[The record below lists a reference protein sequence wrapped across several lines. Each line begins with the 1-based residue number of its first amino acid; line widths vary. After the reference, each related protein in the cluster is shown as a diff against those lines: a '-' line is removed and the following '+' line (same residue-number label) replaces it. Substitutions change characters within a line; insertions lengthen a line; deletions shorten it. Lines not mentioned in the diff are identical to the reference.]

1 MTVSAGQDDDA
12 AADAAVTLS
21 HAVSGAVEY
30 AAISAGDI
38 PSVTVTIDEDDAAG
52 VSVDPTALNVVEGQ
66 SNAYT
71 VVLDTQPSAEV
82 TVTISGHTGSDL
94 NLSAETLTFTS
105 GNWNQAQTVRV
116 SADQDADAAA
126 DPAVTLTHAASG
138 AGEYA
143 AISAGDI
150 PSVTVTIDEDDEA
163 GVSVNP
169 STLTVPEG
177 GDNSYTV
184 VLDTQPSA
192 DVTVTISGHSGSDL
206 NLSAE
211 TLTFTPDN
219 WNVAQTVTV
228 SAAQDEDAAADPT
241 VTLSHAVNGT
251 GEYAAVSAEDIPS
264 VTVTIDEDDEAGVSV
279 NPTALTVVEG
289 STASYTVVLDTQ
301 PSAEVTVTISGH
313 TGSDLNL
320 SAETLTFTSVNW
332 NQAQTVRVSAD
343 QDADAAADPAV
354 TLSHA
359 VSGAVEYAAVS
370 AEDIP
375 GVTVAIE
382 EDDAAGVSVDPT
394 ALTVVEGSTASYT
407 VVLDTQPSA
416 EVTVAVSG
424 HDGTDVSVTPS
435 TLTFTSGNWNQAQT
449 VTVSADQDDD
459 AAADPA
465 VTLSHAASGAVEY
478 AAISAGDIPSV
489 TVTIDEDDEAGVS
502 VNPTALTV
510 VEGSTAS
517 YTVVLDTQ
525 PSADVTVTISGHS
538 GSDLNLS
545 AETLTFTP
553 DNWNVAQ
560 TVTVSAAQ
568 DEDAAADPT
577 VTLSHAVNG
586 TGEYAA
592 VSAEDIPSVT
602 VTIDEDDE
610 AGVSVNPTA
619 LTVVEGSTASY
630 TVVLDTQPSAEVTVT
645 ISGHTG
651 SDLNLSAET
660 LTFTSVNWNQAQTV
674 RVSADQD
681 ADAAADPA
689 VTLSHA
695 VSGAVEYAAVSAED
709 IPGVTVAIE
718 EDDAAGVSVDPTALT
733 VVEGSTASYT
743 VVLDTQPS
751 AEVTVAV
758 SGHDGTD
765 VSVTPSTLTFT
776 SGNWNQAQTV
786 TVSADQDDDAA
797 ADPAV
802 TLSHAVSGA
811 VEYAAISAGDIPS
824 VTVTIEED
832 DAAGVS
838 VNPTALTVVEG
849 STASYTVV
857 LDTQPSADVT
867 VTVTGHA
874 ETDLSLSGQ
883 SLTNDELTFTPAN
896 WNVAKTVTVSAGQ
909 DDDAAADPAVTLS
922 HAVSGASEYA
932 AISAGDIPSV
942 TVTIDEDDAA
952 RVSINPTVLT
962 VVEGST
968 ASYTVVLTTQPSAD
982 VTVTIS
988 GHSGSDVSVTPST
1001 LTFTSDNWGTAQ
1013 TVTVSAAQD
1022 EDAAADQAVILSHAV
1037 NGTGEYASVTAESVT
1052 VTITENDVAGVA
1064 IAPTSL
1070 TVIEGDATGASY
1082 TVVLDS
1088 QPTADVT
1095 VTISGH
1101 DGTDVSVTP
1110 STLTFTSENW
1120 ETPQT
1125 VTVSAAQDA
1134 DAADDTQTVGHAVA
1148 DGSAAEYIGATIDD
1162 VQVTVTDDDAASVSI
1177 DPTELTVTEGDA
1189 TGDSYTVVLD
1199 SQPTAD
1205 VTVTVSG
1212 HDGTDVSV
1220 APSTLTFTSDNWGT
1234 AQTVTVSAAQD
1245 EDAAADQAVILSHAV
1260 NGTGEYAS
1268 VTAESVTVTIT
1279 ENDAVGVAIAPTSL
1293 TVTEGDATGASYTV
1307 VLDSQPTADVTVTIS
1322 GHDGTDV
1329 SVTPSTLTFTSENWE
1344 TPQTVTVSAAQDA
1357 DAADDTQTVGH
1368 AVADGSA
1375 AEYIGATID
1384 DVQVTVTDDDAASVS
1399 IDPTELT
1406 VTEGD
1411 ATGDSYTVVLD
1422 SQPTADVTVTVSG
1435 HDGTDVSVA
1444 PSTLTFTSDNWGT
1457 AQTVTVSAAQDED
1470 AAADQAVILS
1480 HAVNGTGE
1488 YASVTAE
1495 SVTVTITENDAVG
1508 VAIAPTSLTVTEGDA
1523 TGASYTVVLD
1533 SQPTADVTVTISGH
1547 DGTDVSVTPSTL
1559 TFTSENWETPQTVT
1573 VSAAQDE
1580 DAAADQAVILSHAV
1594 NGTGEYASV
1603 TAESVTVTITEND
1616 AAGVAIAPTSLTVI
1630 EGDATGASYTVV
1642 LDSQPT
1648 ADVTVTISG
1657 HSGTDVSLDTSTL
1670 TFTSENWETPQT
1682 VTVSAGD
1689 VETSTEVTL
1698 SHEVTGSGEYGTVTA
1713 DDVIVSVLAISEEN
1727 QDPDQVG
1734 VRVSFADKDYD
1745 VREGLDNADVELVLS
1760 DAPDSAIDIAIIVSS
1775 QSTAGGEDYSGAP
1788 TTVTF
1793 AQYQTSA
1800 SFQVQ
1805 PLVDLED
1812 EDDEQ
1817 LVLAFGTL
1825 PEGTSAGSVT
1835 QATVTIQDAVRVSF
1849 DAPSYEATE
1858 GGPDAIV
1865 TVQLNEPAPYDMNVA
1880 LTAEGRNGADE
1891 SDWSGVP
1898 GNVVFSTGDTSKSF
1912 TVIAVDDTV
1921 EDDDEMV
1928 ELGFETLPGGL
1939 IAEDPATATL
1949 TIMNQEEA
1957 QPTEDNCN
1965 GAIWR
1970 AVVTFDNHHGSNH
1983 DYIYHAANTDS
1994 SIDKDHFTYNGTK
2007 YTVINIH
2014 IEVLPEALY
2023 YRPPFAVPGF
2033 SNLTISIG
2041 AGSHDWETAS
2051 IWAVSLD
2058 LVADWTLYLDD
2069 LKLPFRGVELLD
2081 GIYSFNVVHP
2091 GGFHWYSAEFSTF
2104 DNTGTNGDGKYTMCT
2119 KANEITPVSD
2129 ATDDAVTE
2137 GPKFVSGEVKD
2148 NIVKVTFDEALSANP
2163 TPSSRV
2169 LYVEY
2174 NEIHHEITDLEVSGN
2189 QLILTLDRPVGW
2201 GPEVWIHHI
2210 DMPVDP
2216 DPPIRDLAGNRAPF
2230 FIDKYLTNHTP
2241 SEAWWLEVSPGE
2253 AGQLH
2258 ATWRAP
2264 FEDKGSAVTEYRI
2277 QWKKAAD
2284 SWEGSDQYV
2293 LTVDDPDDPNIRGYT
2308 PYEHTIEAL
2317 DGGVPYTV
2325 RVIAVH
2331 RAGEGPPSDEVTAT
2345 PAHASLPGRA
2355 DESGPDNNRATG
2367 VPGIAGTPFA
2377 GQTLTADTSGIE
2389 DEDGLTKVSFN
2400 YQWLFID
2407 GTTTTEVPGATESTY
2422 TLSEDDEGKAIAVR
2436 VTFTDDAGNEEM
2448 LTSPAV
2454 LGMSVAT
2461 PNTPATGAPTIGGTP
2476 QVGQTLTVDVAGIA
2490 DEDGLDSVTFTYQWV
2505 RNDGNADGDIQDA
2518 TDSSYTLTDA
2528 DEGKTVKVKVSFTD
2542 NAGNEETRPSAPAGP
2557 VGAQADEE
2565 EQEDSSNDDPAQEN
2579 THATGAPTIT
2589 GTARVGQTLTA
2600 DTSGIADEDGLAS
2613 VSYSYQWVADDTN
2626 IQGATDATYT
2636 LAEDDEGKTL
2646 TVEVSFT
2653 DDGGN
2658 EESLTSVATGEVA
2671 PEAGPGP
2678 LTGFTLVDTSGP
2690 YQEVL
2695 WEHWRDGSTLT
2706 LDYPASGSYGI
2717 RVDTKSGE
2725 EIGSV
2730 RLELSGLKTVD
2741 RTEGAAPYSLYGDE
2755 GEDELNGESLPVG
2768 DYILTAT
2775 AYTQGNL
2782 QGEKLGTL
2790 MVSFT
2795 VAASEDPPPARPEG
2809 LTGEATAEWI
2819 ELTWKAPAGS
2829 AITQYVVYRA
2839 ELQNGQLNGQALTKY
2854 ATIDAT
2860 GAAMAYTDDNVEEG
2874 VEYRYRV
2881 AAVNSDGEGK
2891 KSTWLDITAEDPSS

>member
-1 MTVSAGQDDDA
+1 MTD
-12 AADAAVTLS
+12 
-21 HAVSGAVEY
+21 
-30 AAISAGDI
+30 
-38 PSVTVTIDEDDAAG
+38 
-52 VSVDPTALNVVEGQ
+52 
-66 SNAYT
+66 
-71 VVLDTQPSAEV
+71 
-82 TVTISGHTGSDL
+82 
-94 NLSAETLTFTS
+94 
-105 GNWNQAQTVRV
+105 
-116 SADQDADAAA
+116 
-126 DPAVTLTHAASG
+126 
-138 AGEYA
+138 
-143 AISAGDI
+143 
-150 PSVTVTIDEDDEA
+150 
-163 GVSVNP
+163 
-169 STLTVPEG
+169 
-177 GDNSYTV
+177 
-184 VLDTQPSA
+184 
-192 DVTVTISGHSGSDL
+192 
-206 NLSAE
+206 
-211 TLTFTPDN
+211 
-219 WNVAQTVTV
+219 
-228 SAAQDEDAAADPT
+228 
-241 VTLSHAVNGT
+241 
-251 GEYAAVSAEDIPS
+251 
-264 VTVTIDEDDEAGVSV
+264 
-279 NPTALTVVEG
+279 
-289 STASYTVVLDTQ
+289 
-301 PSAEVTVTISGH
+301 
-313 TGSDLNL
+313 
-320 SAETLTFTSVNW
+320 
-332 NQAQTVRVSAD
+332 
-343 QDADAAADPAV
+343 
-354 TLSHA
+354 
-359 VSGAVEYAAVS
+359 
-370 AEDIP
+370 
-375 GVTVAIE
+375 
-382 EDDAAGVSVDPT
+382 
-394 ALTVVEGSTASYT
+394 
-407 VVLDTQPSA
+407 
-416 EVTVAVSG
+416 
-424 HDGTDVSVTPS
+424 
-435 TLTFTSGNWNQAQT
+435 
-449 VTVSADQDDD
+449 
-459 AAADPA
+459 
-465 VTLSHAASGAVEY
+465 
-478 AAISAGDIPSV
+478 
-489 TVTIDEDDEAGVS
+489 
-502 VNPTALTV
+502 
-510 VEGSTAS
+510 
-517 YTVVLDTQ
+517 
-525 PSADVTVTISGHS
+525 
-538 GSDLNLS
+538 
-545 AETLTFTP
+545 
-553 DNWNVAQ
+553 
-560 TVTVSAAQ
+560 
-568 DEDAAADPT
+568 
-577 VTLSHAVNG
+577 
-586 TGEYAA
+586 
-592 VSAEDIPSVT
+592 
-602 VTIDEDDE
+602 
-610 AGVSVNPTA
+610 
-619 LTVVEGSTASY
+619 
-630 TVVLDTQPSAEVTVT
+630 
-645 ISGHTG
+645 
-651 SDLNLSAET
+651 
-660 LTFTSVNWNQAQTV
+660 
-674 RVSADQD
+674 
-681 ADAAADPA
+681 
-689 VTLSHA
+689 
-695 VSGAVEYAAVSAED
+695 
-709 IPGVTVAIE
+709 
-718 EDDAAGVSVDPTALT
+718 
-733 VVEGSTASYT
+733 
-743 VVLDTQPS
+743 
-751 AEVTVAV
+751 
-758 SGHDGTD
+758 
-765 VSVTPSTLTFT
+765 
-776 SGNWNQAQTV
+776 
-786 TVSADQDDDAA
+786 
-797 ADPAV
+797 
-802 TLSHAVSGA
+802 
-811 VEYAAISAGDIPS
+811 
-824 VTVTIEED
+824 
-832 DAAGVS
+832 
-838 VNPTALTVVEG
+838 
-849 STASYTVV
+849 
-857 LDTQPSADVT
+857 
-867 VTVTGHA
+867 
-874 ETDLSLSGQ
+874 
-883 SLTNDELTFTPAN
+883 
-896 WNVAKTVTVSAGQ
+896 
-909 DDDAAADPAVTLS
+909 
-922 HAVSGASEYA
+922 
-932 AISAGDIPSV
+932 
-942 TVTIDEDDAA
+942 
-952 RVSINPTVLT
+952 
-962 VVEGST
+962 
-968 ASYTVVLTTQPSAD
+968 
-982 VTVTIS
+982 
-988 GHSGSDVSVTPST
+988 
-1001 LTFTSDNWGTAQ
+1001 
-1013 TVTVSAAQD
+1013 
-1022 EDAAADQAVILSHAV
+1022 
-1037 NGTGEYASVTAESVT
+1037 ESVT
-1052 VTITENDVAGVA
+1052 VTITENDAARGEPST
-1064 IAPTSL
+1064 PTSL
-1070 TVIEGDATGASY
+1070 TVIEGDATG
-1082 TVVLDS
+1082 
-1088 QPTADVT
+1088 
-1095 VTISGH
+1095 G
-1101 DGTDVSVTP
+1101 
-1110 STLTFTSENW
+1110 
-1120 ETPQT
+1120 
-1125 VTVSAAQDA
+1125 
-1134 DAADDTQTVGHAVA
+1134 
-1148 DGSAAEYIGATIDD
+1148 
-1162 VQVTVTDDDAASVSI
+1162 
-1177 DPTELTVTEGDA
+1177 
-1189 TGDSYTVVLD
+1189 
-1199 SQPTAD
+1199 
-1205 VTVTVSG
+1205 
-1212 HDGTDVSV
+1212 
-1220 APSTLTFTSDNWGT
+1220 
-1234 AQTVTVSAAQD
+1234 
-1245 EDAAADQAVILSHAV
+1245 
-1260 NGTGEYAS
+1260 
-1268 VTAESVTVTIT
+1268 
-1279 ENDAVGVAIAPTSL
+1279 
-1293 TVTEGDATGASYTV
+1293 
-1307 VLDSQPTADVTVTIS
+1307 
-1322 GHDGTDV
+1322 
-1329 SVTPSTLTFTSENWE
+1329 
-1344 TPQTVTVSAAQDA
+1344 
-1357 DAADDTQTVGH
+1357 
-1368 AVADGSA
+1368 
-1375 AEYIGATID
+1375 
-1384 DVQVTVTDDDAASVS
+1384 
-1399 IDPTELT
+1399 
-1406 VTEGD
+1406 
-1411 ATGDSYTVVLD
+1411 
-1422 SQPTADVTVTVSG
+1422 
-1435 HDGTDVSVA
+1435 
-1444 PSTLTFTSDNWGT
+1444 
-1457 AQTVTVSAAQDED
+1457 
-1470 AAADQAVILS
+1470 
-1480 HAVNGTGE
+1480 
-1488 YASVTAE
+1488 
-1495 SVTVTITENDAVG
+1495 
-1508 VAIAPTSLTVTEGDA
+1508 
-1523 TGASYTVVLD
+1523 
-1533 SQPTADVTVTISGH
+1533 
-1547 DGTDVSVTPSTL
+1547 
-1559 TFTSENWETPQTVT
+1559 
-1573 VSAAQDE
+1573 
-1580 DAAADQAVILSHAV
+1580 
-1594 NGTGEYASV
+1594 
-1603 TAESVTVTITEND
+1603 
-1616 AAGVAIAPTSLTVI
+1616 
-1630 EGDATGASYTVV
+1630 SYTVV

-1689 VETSTEVTL
+1689 VDTSTEVTL

-1727 QDPDQVG
+1727 QDPDQVE

-2104 DNTGTNGDGKYTMCT
+2104 DNTGTNGDGKYTMCI

-2505 RNDGNADGDIQDA
+2505 RNDGNADADIQDA
-2518 TDSSYTLTDA
+2518 TGSSYTLTDA

-2589 GTARVGQTLTA
+2589 GTARMGQTLTADTSGIADEDGLTSVSYSYQWMADDTNIQGATDPTYTLADRDEGKTIKVAVSFTDEAGNQESRTSAPTNAVAAAPAQNTQATGAPTITGTAQVGQTLTA
-2600 DTSGIADEDGLAS
+2600 DTSGIADEDGLTS
-2613 VSYSYQWVADDTN
+2613 VSYRYQWVADDTN

-2646 TVEVSFT
+2646 KVEVSFT

-2730 RLELSGLKTVD
+2730 RLELTGEKNVG
-2741 RTEGAAPYSLYGDE
+2741 RTEGTAPYSLYGDE
-2755 GEDELNGESLPVG
+2755 GEDELNGEGLPVG
-2768 DYILTAT
+2768 DYNLKAT
-2775 AYTQGNL
+2775 ASSKDGNV
-2782 QGEKLGTL
+2782 LGTL
-2790 MVSFT
+2790 TVSFT
-2795 VAASEDPPPARPEG
+2795 VEATVEPLPGRPQDLE
-2809 LTGEATAEWI
+2809 GEASAQRI
-2819 ELTWKAPAGS
+2819 ELAWKAPSGS
-2829 AITQYVVYRA
+2829 VVTHYVIYRA
-2839 ELQNGQLNGQALTKY
+2839 ELQNGQLNGRPMTKY
-2854 ATIDAT
+2854 ATIDAA
-2860 GAAMAYTDDNVEEG
+2860 GKAMTYTDDNVEEG

-2881 AAVNSDGEGK
+2881 AAVNSAGEGK
-2891 KSTWLDITAEDPSS
+2891 KSNWLDITAEEPSP

>member
-1 MTVSAGQDDDA
+1 M
-12 AADAAVTLS
+12 
-21 HAVSGAVEY
+21 
-30 AAISAGDI
+30 
-38 PSVTVTIDEDDAAG
+38 
-52 VSVDPTALNVVEGQ
+52 
-66 SNAYT
+66 
-71 VVLDTQPSAEV
+71 
-82 TVTISGHTGSDL
+82 
-94 NLSAETLTFTS
+94 
-105 GNWNQAQTVRV
+105 
-116 SADQDADAAA
+116 
-126 DPAVTLTHAASG
+126 
-138 AGEYA
+138 
-143 AISAGDI
+143 
-150 PSVTVTIDEDDEA
+150 
-163 GVSVNP
+163 
-169 STLTVPEG
+169 
-177 GDNSYTV
+177 
-184 VLDTQPSA
+184 
-192 DVTVTISGHSGSDL
+192 
-206 NLSAE
+206 
-211 TLTFTPDN
+211 
-219 WNVAQTVTV
+219 
-228 SAAQDEDAAADPT
+228 
-241 VTLSHAVNGT
+241 
-251 GEYAAVSAEDIPS
+251 
-264 VTVTIDEDDEAGVSV
+264 
-279 NPTALTVVEG
+279 
-289 STASYTVVLDTQ
+289 
-301 PSAEVTVTISGH
+301 
-313 TGSDLNL
+313 
-320 SAETLTFTSVNW
+320 
-332 NQAQTVRVSAD
+332 
-343 QDADAAADPAV
+343 
-354 TLSHA
+354 
-359 VSGAVEYAAVS
+359 
-370 AEDIP
+370 
-375 GVTVAIE
+375 
-382 EDDAAGVSVDPT
+382 
-394 ALTVVEGSTASYT
+394 
-407 VVLDTQPSA
+407 
-416 EVTVAVSG
+416 
-424 HDGTDVSVTPS
+424 
-435 TLTFTSGNWNQAQT
+435 
-449 VTVSADQDDD
+449 
-459 AAADPA
+459 
-465 VTLSHAASGAVEY
+465 
-478 AAISAGDIPSV
+478 
-489 TVTIDEDDEAGVS
+489 
-502 VNPTALTV
+502 
-510 VEGSTAS
+510 
-517 YTVVLDTQ
+517 
-525 PSADVTVTISGHS
+525 
-538 GSDLNLS
+538 
-545 AETLTFTP
+545 
-553 DNWNVAQ
+553 
-560 TVTVSAAQ
+560 
-568 DEDAAADPT
+568 
-577 VTLSHAVNG
+577 
-586 TGEYAA
+586 
-592 VSAEDIPSVT
+592 
-602 VTIDEDDE
+602 
-610 AGVSVNPTA
+610 
-619 LTVVEGSTASY
+619 
-630 TVVLDTQPSAEVTVT
+630 
-645 ISGHTG
+645 
-651 SDLNLSAET
+651 
-660 LTFTSVNWNQAQTV
+660 
-674 RVSADQD
+674 
-681 ADAAADPA
+681 
-689 VTLSHA
+689 
-695 VSGAVEYAAVSAED
+695 
-709 IPGVTVAIE
+709 
-718 EDDAAGVSVDPTALT
+718 
-733 VVEGSTASYT
+733 
-743 VVLDTQPS
+743 
-751 AEVTVAV
+751 
-758 SGHDGTD
+758 
-765 VSVTPSTLTFT
+765 
-776 SGNWNQAQTV
+776 
-786 TVSADQDDDAA
+786 
-797 ADPAV
+797 
-802 TLSHAVSGA
+802 
-811 VEYAAISAGDIPS
+811 
-824 VTVTIEED
+824 
-832 DAAGVS
+832 
-838 VNPTALTVVEG
+838 
-849 STASYTVV
+849 
-857 LDTQPSADVT
+857 
-867 VTVTGHA
+867 
-874 ETDLSLSGQ
+874 
-883 SLTNDELTFTPAN
+883 
-896 WNVAKTVTVSAGQ
+896 
-909 DDDAAADPAVTLS
+909 
-922 HAVSGASEYA
+922 
-932 AISAGDIPSV
+932 
-942 TVTIDEDDAA
+942 
-952 RVSINPTVLT
+952 
-962 VVEGST
+962 
-968 ASYTVVLTTQPSAD
+968 
-982 VTVTIS
+982 
-988 GHSGSDVSVTPST
+988 
-1001 LTFTSDNWGTAQ
+1001 
-1013 TVTVSAAQD
+1013 
-1022 EDAAADQAVILSHAV
+1022 
-1037 NGTGEYASVTAESVT
+1037 
-1052 VTITENDVAGVA
+1052 
-1064 IAPTSL
+1064 
-1070 TVIEGDATGASY
+1070 
-1082 TVVLDS
+1082 
-1088 QPTADVT
+1088 
-1095 VTISGH
+1095 
-1101 DGTDVSVTP
+1101 SVTP

-1125 VTVSAAQDA
+1125 VTVSA
-1134 DAADDTQTVGHAVA
+1134 
-1148 DGSAAEYIGATIDD
+1148 
-1162 VQVTVTDDDAASVSI
+1162 
-1177 DPTELTVTEGDA
+1177 
-1189 TGDSYTVVLD
+1189 
-1199 SQPTAD
+1199 
-1205 VTVTVSG
+1205 
-1212 HDGTDVSV
+1212 
-1220 APSTLTFTSDNWGT
+1220 
-1234 AQTVTVSAAQD
+1234 
-1245 EDAAADQAVILSHAV
+1245 
-1260 NGTGEYAS
+1260 
-1268 VTAESVTVTIT
+1268 
-1279 ENDAVGVAIAPTSL
+1279 
-1293 TVTEGDATGASYTV
+1293 
-1307 VLDSQPTADVTVTIS
+1307 
-1322 GHDGTDV
+1322 
-1329 SVTPSTLTFTSENWE
+1329 
-1344 TPQTVTVSAAQDA
+1344 
-1357 DAADDTQTVGH
+1357 
-1368 AVADGSA
+1368 
-1375 AEYIGATID
+1375 
-1384 DVQVTVTDDDAASVS
+1384 
-1399 IDPTELT
+1399 
-1406 VTEGD
+1406 
-1411 ATGDSYTVVLD
+1411 
-1422 SQPTADVTVTVSG
+1422 
-1435 HDGTDVSVA
+1435 
-1444 PSTLTFTSDNWGT
+1444 
-1457 AQTVTVSAAQDED
+1457 
-1470 AAADQAVILS
+1470 
-1480 HAVNGTGE
+1480 
-1488 YASVTAE
+1488 
-1495 SVTVTITENDAVG
+1495 
-1508 VAIAPTSLTVTEGDA
+1508 
-1523 TGASYTVVLD
+1523 
-1533 SQPTADVTVTISGH
+1533 
-1547 DGTDVSVTPSTL
+1547 
-1559 TFTSENWETPQTVT
+1559 
-1573 VSAAQDE
+1573 
-1580 DAAADQAVILSHAV
+1580 
-1594 NGTGEYASV
+1594 
-1603 TAESVTVTITEND
+1603 
-1616 AAGVAIAPTSLTVI
+1616 
-1630 EGDATGASYTVV
+1630 
-1642 LDSQPT
+1642 
-1648 ADVTVTISG
+1648 
-1657 HSGTDVSLDTSTL
+1657 
-1670 TFTSENWETPQT
+1670 
-1682 VTVSAGD
+1682 GD
-1689 VETSTEVTL
+1689 VDTSTEVTL

-1727 QDPDQVG
+1727 QDPDQVE

-1898 GNVVFSTGDTSKSF
+1898 EKVAFSTGDTSKSF

-2014 IEVLPEALY
+2014 IVVLPEALY

-2081 GIYSFNVVHP
+2081 GIHSFNVVHP

-2104 DNTGTNGDGKYTMCT
+2104 DNTGTNGDGKYTMCI
-2119 KANEITPVSD
+2119 KANEITAVSD

-2284 SWEGSDQYV
+2284 SWEDSDQYV

-2377 GQTLTADTSGIE
+2377 GQTLTADTSAIE

-2400 YQWLFID
+2400 YQWLSID

-2490 DEDGLDSVTFTYQWV
+2490 DEDGLDRVTFTYQWV
-2505 RNDGNADGDIQDA
+2505 RNDGNADADIQDA
-2518 TDSSYTLTDA
+2518 TGSSYTLTDA

-2565 EQEDSSNDDPAQEN
+2565 EQEDSSDDDPAQEN
-2579 THATGAPTIT
+2579 THAPGAPTIG
-2589 GTARVGQTLTA
+2589 GTPQVGQTLTA
-2600 DTSGIADEDGLAS
+2600 DVTGIADENGLINVAF
-2613 VSYSYQWVADDTN
+2613 SYQWIRNDGNADED
-2626 IQGATDATYT
+2626 IQDATSSSYT
-2636 LAEDDEGKTL
+2636 LADADEGKT
-2646 TVEVSFT
+2646 VKVKVSFT
-2653 DDGGN
+2653 NDAGN
-2658 EESLTSVATGEVA
+2658 DRTLTSEATDAVAA
-2671 PEAGPGP
+2671 EAGP
-2678 LTGFTLVDTSGP
+2678 LIGFTLVDTSGP

-2730 RLELSGLKTVD
+2730 RLELTGEKKVG
-2741 RTEGAAPYSLYGDE
+2741 RTEGAAPYSLYGDDGEE
-2755 GEDELNGESLPVG
+2755 GLEGESLPVG

-2881 AAVNSDGEGK
+2881 AAVNSHGEGK
-2891 KSTWLDITAEDPSS
+2891 KSTWLDITAEEPSP

>member
-1 MTVSAGQDDDA
+1 M
-12 AADAAVTLS
+12 TLS

-30 AAISAGDI
+30 AAVSAGDI

-52 VSVDPTALNVVEGQ
+52 VSIDPTAL
-66 SNAYT
+66 T
-71 VVLDTQPSAEV
+71 VV
-82 TVTISGHTGSDL
+82 
-94 NLSAETLTFTS
+94 
-105 GNWNQAQTVRV
+105 
-116 SADQDADAAA
+116 
-126 DPAVTLTHAASG
+126 
-138 AGEYA
+138 
-143 AISAGDI
+143 
-150 PSVTVTIDEDDEA
+150 
-163 GVSVNP
+163 
-169 STLTVPEG
+169 EG

-184 VLDTQPSA
+184 VLDTQP
-192 DVTVTISGHSGSDL
+192 G
-206 NLSAE
+206 
-211 TLTFTPDN
+211 
-219 WNVAQTVTV
+219 
-228 SAAQDEDAAADPT
+228 
-241 VTLSHAVNGT
+241 
-251 GEYAAVSAEDIPS
+251 
-264 VTVTIDEDDEAGVSV
+264 
-279 NPTALTVVEG
+279 
-289 STASYTVVLDTQ
+289 
-301 PSAEVTVTISGH
+301 AEVTVT
-313 TGSDLNL
+313 
-320 SAETLTFTSVNW
+320 
-332 NQAQTVRVSAD
+332 
-343 QDADAAADPAV
+343 
-354 TLSHA
+354 
-359 VSGAVEYAAVS
+359 
-370 AEDIP
+370 
-375 GVTVAIE
+375 
-382 EDDAAGVSVDPT
+382 
-394 ALTVVEGSTASYT
+394 
-407 VVLDTQPSA
+407 
-416 EVTVAVSG
+416 VSG
-424 HDGTDVSVTPS
+424 HDGTDVSV
-435 TLTFTSGNWNQAQT
+435 A
-449 VTVSADQDDD
+449 
-459 AAADPA
+459 
-465 VTLSHAASGAVEY
+465 
-478 AAISAGDIPSV
+478 
-489 TVTIDEDDEAGVS
+489 
-502 VNPTALTV
+502 
-510 VEGSTAS
+510 
-517 YTVVLDTQ
+517 
-525 PSADVTVTISGHS
+525 
-538 GSDLNLS
+538 
-545 AETLTFTP
+545 
-553 DNWNVAQ
+553 
-560 TVTVSAAQ
+560 
-568 DEDAAADPT
+568 
-577 VTLSHAVNG
+577 
-586 TGEYAA
+586 
-592 VSAEDIPSVT
+592 
-602 VTIDEDDE
+602 
-610 AGVSVNPTA
+610 
-619 LTVVEGSTASY
+619 
-630 TVVLDTQPSAEVTVT
+630 
-645 ISGHTG
+645 
-651 SDLNLSAET
+651 
-660 LTFTSVNWNQAQTV
+660 
-674 RVSADQD
+674 
-681 ADAAADPA
+681 
-689 VTLSHA
+689 
-695 VSGAVEYAAVSAED
+695 
-709 IPGVTVAIE
+709 
-718 EDDAAGVSVDPTALT
+718 
-733 VVEGSTASYT
+733 
-743 VVLDTQPS
+743 
-751 AEVTVAV
+751 
-758 SGHDGTD
+758 
-765 VSVTPSTLTFT
+765 
-776 SGNWNQAQTV
+776 
-786 TVSADQDDDAA
+786 
-797 ADPAV
+797 
-802 TLSHAVSGA
+802 
-811 VEYAAISAGDIPS
+811 
-824 VTVTIEED
+824 
-832 DAAGVS
+832 
-838 VNPTALTVVEG
+838 
-849 STASYTVV
+849 
-857 LDTQPSADVT
+857 
-867 VTVTGHA
+867 
-874 ETDLSLSGQ
+874 
-883 SLTNDELTFTPAN
+883 
-896 WNVAKTVTVSAGQ
+896 
-909 DDDAAADPAVTLS
+909 
-922 HAVSGASEYA
+922 
-932 AISAGDIPSV
+932 
-942 TVTIDEDDAA
+942 
-952 RVSINPTVLT
+952 
-962 VVEGST
+962 
-968 ASYTVVLTTQPSAD
+968 
-982 VTVTIS
+982 
-988 GHSGSDVSVTPST
+988 
-1001 LTFTSDNWGTAQ
+1001 
-1013 TVTVSAAQD
+1013 
-1022 EDAAADQAVILSHAV
+1022 
-1037 NGTGEYASVTAESVT
+1037 
-1052 VTITENDVAGVA
+1052 
-1064 IAPTSL
+1064 
-1070 TVIEGDATGASY
+1070 
-1082 TVVLDS
+1082 
-1088 QPTADVT
+1088 
-1095 VTISGH
+1095 
-1101 DGTDVSVTP
+1101 P

-1125 VTVSAAQDA
+1125 VTVSADQDEN
-1134 DAADDTQTVGHAVA
+1134 AADDTQTVSHAVA
-1148 DGSAAEYIGATIDD
+1148 DGSAAEYIGATIVD
-1162 VQVTVTDDDAASVSI
+1162 VQVTVTDDDAAGVSI
-1177 DPTELTVTEGDA
+1177 DPTELSVIEGDA
-1189 TGDSYTVVLD
+1189 TGASYAVVLD

-1220 APSTLTFTSDNWGT
+1220 APSTLTFTS
-1234 AQTVTVSAAQD
+1234 
-1245 EDAAADQAVILSHAV
+1245 
-1260 NGTGEYAS
+1260 
-1268 VTAESVTVTIT
+1268 
-1279 ENDAVGVAIAPTSL
+1279 
-1293 TVTEGDATGASYTV
+1293 
-1307 VLDSQPTADVTVTIS
+1307 
-1322 GHDGTDV
+1322 
-1329 SVTPSTLTFTSENWE
+1329 ENWE
-1344 TPQTVTVSAAQDA
+1344 TPQTVTVSAAQDE
-1357 DAADDTQTVGH
+1357 DAATDEAVTLSH
-1368 AVADGSA
+1368 AVSSVEDTLYNG
-1375 AEYIGATID
+1375 ID
-1384 DVQVTVTDDDAASVS
+1384 PDSVTVTIEEDDAARVS
-1399 IDPTELT
+1399 IDPTTLT
-1406 VTEGD
+1406 VPEG
-1411 ATGDSYTVVLD
+1411 GDNSYTVVLD
-1422 SQPTADVTVTVSG
+1422 TQPGAEVTVTISG

-1457 AQTVTVSAAQDED
+1457 AQTVTVSA
-1470 AAADQAVILS
+1470 
-1480 HAVNGTGE
+1480 
-1488 YASVTAE
+1488 
-1495 SVTVTITENDAVG
+1495 
-1508 VAIAPTSLTVTEGDA
+1508 
-1523 TGASYTVVLD
+1523 
-1533 SQPTADVTVTISGH
+1533 
-1547 DGTDVSVTPSTL
+1547 
-1559 TFTSENWETPQTVT
+1559 
-1573 VSAAQDE
+1573 
-1580 DAAADQAVILSHAV
+1580 
-1594 NGTGEYASV
+1594 
-1603 TAESVTVTITEND
+1603 
-1616 AAGVAIAPTSLTVI
+1616 
-1630 EGDATGASYTVV
+1630 
-1642 LDSQPT
+1642 
-1648 ADVTVTISG
+1648 
-1657 HSGTDVSLDTSTL
+1657 
-1670 TFTSENWETPQT
+1670 
-1682 VTVSAGD
+1682 GD
-1689 VETSTEVTL
+1689 VDTSTEVTL
-1698 SHEVTGSGEYGTVTA
+1698 SHEVTGSGEYGTITA
-1713 DDVIVSVLAISEEN
+1713 DEVKVTIVATSED
-1727 QDPDQVG
+1727 QDPIQAG
-1734 VRVSFADKDYD
+1734 VTVSFADKDYD
-1745 VREGLDNADVELVLS
+1745 VREGLGNADVELVLS
-1760 DAPDSAIDIAIIVSS
+1760 DAPDSAIDIPIIVSS

-1858 GGPDAIV
+1858 GSPDAIV

-2014 IEVLPEALY
+2014 IVVLPEALY

-2051 IWAVSLD
+2051 VWAVSLD

-2081 GIYSFNVVHP
+2081 GIHSFNVVHP

-2104 DNTGTNGDGKYTMCT
+2104 DNTGTNGDGKYTMCI
-2119 KANEITPVSD
+2119 KANEITAVSD

-2148 NIVKVTFDEALSANP
+2148 NIAKVTFDEALSANP

-2201 GPEVWIHHI
+2201 GTEVWIHHI

-2216 DPPIRDLAGNRAPF
+2216 DPPIRDLAGNRTPF

-2264 FEDKGSAVTEYRI
+2264 FEDKGSTVTEYRI

-2284 SWEGSDQYV
+2284 SWEDSDQYV

-2377 GQTLTADTSGIE
+2377 GQTLAADTSGIE
-2389 DEDGLTKVSFN
+2389 DEDGLTKVTFN
-2400 YQWLFID
+2400 YQWLLVD
-2407 GTTTTEVPGATESTY
+2407 GNTATEVPGATESTY
-2422 TLSEDDEGKAIAVR
+2422 TLSKDDEGKAISVR
-2436 VTFTDDAGNEEM
+2436 VTFTDDAGNEET
-2448 LTSPAV
+2448 LTSYAV
-2454 LGMSVAT
+2454 QGMALTT
-2461 PNTPATGAPTIGGTP
+2461 PNTPATGAPAINGTP

-2505 RNDGNADGDIQDA
+2505 RNDGNVDADIQDA
-2518 TDSSYTLTDA
+2518 TGSSYILTAD
-2528 DEGKTVKVKVSFTD
+2528 DEGKTIKVKVSFTD
-2542 NAGNEETRPSAPAGP
+2542 LAGNEETRPSAPAGP

-2565 EQEDSSNDDPAQEN
+2565 EREDSSDDDPAQEN

-2690 YQEVL
+2690 YQEIL

-2730 RLELSGLKTVD
+2730 RLELTGEKKVG
-2741 RTEGAAPYSLYGDE
+2741 RTEGAAPYSLYGDDGEE
-2755 GEDELNGESLPVG
+2755 GLEGESLPVG

-2839 ELQNGQLNGQALTKY
+2839 ELQNGQLNGQALSKY

-2881 AAVNSDGEGK
+2881 AAVNSAGEGK
-2891 KSTWLDITAEDPSS
+2891 KSTWLDIAAEEP